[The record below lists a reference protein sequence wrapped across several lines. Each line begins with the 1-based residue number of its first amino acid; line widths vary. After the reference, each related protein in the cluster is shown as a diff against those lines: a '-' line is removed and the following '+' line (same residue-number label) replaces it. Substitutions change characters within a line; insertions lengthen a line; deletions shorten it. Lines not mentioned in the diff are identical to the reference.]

1 MSRLDLLVFGATGFT
16 GKFVVREVAKLA
28 NEKGNLQWGIAGRN
42 EANLKELLRTLSNK
56 TGEDITKV
64 PVILADV
71 TDEKSLNDMASKTKV
86 IVNCC
91 GPYRFYGEPVIKAC
105 IANGTHHVDVSGEP
119 QYMEK
124 IQVEYNEAAA
134 EKCVYI
140 VSACGFDS
148 IPADIGVLHFI
159 DQFGGE
165 VNAVETYVL
174 MESTSTVKGA
184 ALHYGTW
191 ESAIYGLAH
200 WNELRE
206 LRQKLFSKRLPNFKP
221 RLQRRSVLF
230 KSDII
235 DAWCLPFLGSDRAV
249 VNRTQRFLYESEN
262 KRPVQMQAYFGFK
275 SLFLTLAVALVA
287 IVFGIMTK
295 TNFTRNLLL
304 KYPKIFS
311 LGMVSHEGPTEEQL
325 DNTTFMMTFYGE
337 GWSERGATP
346 EEHTTKPNKTMI
358 TRISGRNPGY
368 GFTATALLLAG
379 ITILKESDKMPGKG
393 GVFPPGAA
401 FAKTSLQ
408 QELASHGLKF
418 EVVSTKLE
426 E

>member
-16 GKFVVREVAKLA
+16 GKFVVREVAQLA
-28 NEKGNLQWGIAGRN
+28 QEKGNLQWGIAGRN
-42 EANLKELLRTLSNK
+42 ETNLKELLRTLSNK
-56 TGEDITKV
+56 TGEDITNV
-64 PVILADV
+64 PVIIADV
-71 TDEKSLNDMASKTKV
+71 SDEKSLNEMASKTKV

-124 IQVEYNEAAA
+124 MQLDYNEAAA
-134 EKCVYI
+134 EKGVYI

-148 IPADIGVLHFI
+148 IPADMGILHFI
-159 DQFGGE
+159 EQFGGE
-165 VNAVETYVL
+165 VNAVEAYVL
-174 MESTSTVKGA
+174 MESTSAVKGP

-191 ESAIYGLAH
+191 ASAVHGLAH

-206 LRQKLFSKRLPNFKP
+206 LRQQLFPKRLPNFKP
-221 RLQRRSVLF
+221 RLQRRPILF

-235 DAWCLPFLGSDRAV
+235 NAWCLPFLGSDRTV
-249 VNRTQRFLYESEN
+249 VTRTQRFLYDNEN
-262 KRPVQMQAYFGFK
+262 KRPVQMHAYFGFK
-275 SLFLTLAVALVA
+275 SLLVTLIVTMVAM
-287 IVFGIMTK
+287 VFGIMTK
-295 TNFTRNLLL
+295 TGFTRKLLL
-304 KYPKIFS
+304 KYPKVFS
-311 LGMVSHEGPTEEQL
+311 LGFVSHEGPSEEQL
-325 DNTTFMMTFYGE
+325 DNTTFTMTFYGE

-346 EEHTTKPNKTMI
+346 EEHTAKPNKTMI
-358 TRISGRNPGY
+358 TRVSGRNPGY

-393 GVFPPGAA
+393 GVLPPGAA

-408 QELASHGLKF
+408 QELTSHGLKF